1 MIQEPPPRRTA
12 LRRSAALGVAVTTLL
27 TGVIAGAAPASAATS
42 TLAPTGLTTTAGV
55 VGSGQ
60 TFSNLVAKDQS
71 GTQDTW
77 AKYVELSPSG
87 SAAYSGYRTYALP
100 GSVTPASVTGIAV
113 SVNYKGP
120 STAGQTWT
128 WSLYNWNTS
137 GWTTVGTNATAPSW
151 GSWKTLN
158 FASPSSTT
166 GLVSSTG
173 AIRVRVAANNTSDS
187 ANLDWESVT
196 VTSGTA
202 ATDTTAPTTPSGL
215 AVSGTPTSSSVALA
229 WSASTDAVGVTGYEV
244 FQGSGTTPVATS
256 TGTSATVSGL
266 SPATAYTFRVKARD
280 AAGNRSAAS
289 SAVTATTA
297 SGTTPPAGYT
307 LPVANNQFDYQLG
320 GVYTPASGVGIV
332 SRDRTAAPVS
342 GKYNVCYINLMQT
355 QPDAEDES
363 VTNPTYGTTQW
374 WKNNHPNLLLKNS
387 AGQVIVDVDWNEAI
401 FDVRTA
407 ANRAALLEI
416 QKPWILG

>member
-1 MIQEPPPRRTA
+1 MIHEPPPRRSA

-27 TGVIAGAAPASAATS
+27 AGVLAGAAPAIAATS
-42 TLAPTGLTTTAGV
+42 TLAPTALTTTAGV
-55 VGSGQ
+55 VGGGQ
-60 TFSNLVAKDQS
+60 TFSNLVTKDQS

-87 SAAYSGYRTYALP
+87 SAAYAGYRTYALP
-100 GSVTPASVTGIAV
+100 GGVTPASVSGIAV

-120 STAGQTWT
+120 STSGQTWT
-128 WSLYNWNTS
+128 WSLYNWNS
-137 GWTTVGTNATAPSW
+137 SAWTTVGTNATAPSW

-158 FASPSSTT
+158 FASPASTA

-202 ATDTTAPTTPSGL
+202 ATDTTAPSTPTGL
-215 AVSGTPTSSSVALA
+215 AVSGTPTSSSVSLA

-266 SPATAYTFRVKARD
+266 SASTAYSFTV
-280 AAGNRSAAS
+280 
-289 SAVTATTA
+289 
-297 SGTTPPAGYT
+297 
-307 LPVANNQFDYQLG
+307 
-320 GVYTPASGVGIV
+320 
-332 SRDRTAAPVS
+332 
-342 GKYNVCYINLMQT
+342 NV
-355 QPDAEDES
+355 
-363 VTNPTYGTTQW
+363 
-374 WKNNHPNLLLKNS
+374 
-387 AGQVIVDVDWNEAI
+387 
-401 FDVRTA
+401 
-407 ANRAALLEI
+407 
-416 QKPWILG
+416 